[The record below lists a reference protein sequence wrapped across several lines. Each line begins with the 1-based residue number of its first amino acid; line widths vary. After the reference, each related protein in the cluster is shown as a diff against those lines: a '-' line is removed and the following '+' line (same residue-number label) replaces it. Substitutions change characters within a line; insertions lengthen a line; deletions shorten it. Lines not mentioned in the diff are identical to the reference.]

1 MLSTTINHLFRVV
14 HGTRRQH
21 KGCCLNV
28 GASLFLRNRTLEG
41 EMAFKDKSN
50 FGRYKPMAL
59 PQEDFADREI

>member
-1 MLSTTINHLFRVV
+1 
-14 HGTRRQH
+14 
-21 KGCCLNV
+21 V